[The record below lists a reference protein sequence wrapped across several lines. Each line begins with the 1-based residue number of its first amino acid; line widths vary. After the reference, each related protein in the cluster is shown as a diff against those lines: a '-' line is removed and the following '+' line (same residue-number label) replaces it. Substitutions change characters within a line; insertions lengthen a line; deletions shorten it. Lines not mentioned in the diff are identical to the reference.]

1 MTEHRKKTTIG
12 ICAVLAAVLFST
24 IAGLTSAADEGGAGT
39 ATDQSLFPEA
49 YGVLA
54 NEQLMFPVDM
64 SDWPVKIDCSH
75 QLFVDDYLLASIK
88 NIKRTVHQATKF
100 SGNPIMTDHT
110 PVDGAGPI
118 FPIVQ
123 RDQQTGRFRM
133 WYAGRI
139 TYTLPNGT
147 SVRFPALYAESDDGV
162 AWTKPGLGVFEFNGS
177 RANNIV
183 IPAGNLWGIHVDED
197 EPNPKRRY
205 KGIVWH
211 EPKYVP
217 REGYFLYTSPD
228 GIRWTRETEE
238 PIALSLNGY
247 TMPQTGVGDT
257 SLFRWDRHLAKYV
270 GDVKF
275 VLPGKMR
282 VRGLMESDDLI
293 HWSRP
298 RMTVYPDSLDDADTQ
313 IYAQN
318 SFCYESMWL
327 AFLRVMHTERTKGY
341 KQTTVELTAS
351 RDGRHWYRV
360 GNREEIIPLGSE
372 SEWDTDYHDPLWEPV
387 LVDDQLW
394 IYYRSG
400 KLRRNEPRRYDLGLA
415 KLRRD
420 GFVSLDAGQQNG
432 TVLTRPLSFAG
443 KNLFVN
449 ADVRDGGY
457 IKVTMLTRG
466 QQPIG
471 GYSTDDSMAITEG
484 SVKVPVRWQNA
495 TQLKVQPG
503 HHTRIRFE
511 LKNARLYSFWIE

>member
-1 MTEHRKKTTIG
+1 MTEHNKQITNNSWM
-12 ICAVLAAVLFST
+12 VLAAALLST
-24 IAGLTSAADEGGAGT
+24 IAGVTSAADDGGAGP
-39 ATDQSLFPEA
+39 ATDQSLFPKA

-54 NEQLMFPVDM
+54 NERLMYPVDM
-64 SDWPVKIDCSH
+64 SDWPVKIDSSR
-75 QLFVDDYLLASIK
+75 QLLVDDYLVASLE

-100 SGNPIMTDHT
+100 GGNPIMTEHT
-110 PVDGAGPI
+110 PVDGDGPVFCI
-118 FPIVQ
+118 IR
-123 RDQQTGRFRM
+123 RDEQSGKLRM
-133 WYAGRI
+133 WYAGRV
-139 TYTLPNGT
+139 TYTLPNGP

-162 AWTKPGLGVFEFNGS
+162 AWKKPDLGLHEFNGS
-177 RANNIV
+177 TANNIV

-197 EPNPKRRY
+197 EPNPDRRY
-205 KGIVWH
+205 KGVVWH
-211 EPKYVP
+211 EPEYVP
-217 REGYFLYTSPD
+217 REGYFLYTSAD

-247 TMPQTGVGDT
+247 TMPQTGIGDT
-257 SLFRWDRHLAKYV
+257 SLFRWDRHLEKYI
-270 GDVKF
+270 GDAKF

-318 SFCYESMWL
+318 SFRYESMWL

-341 KQTTVELTAS
+341 TQTTVELTAS

-372 SEWDTDYHDPLWEPV
+372 SEWDTDYHDPFWEPV

-400 KLRRNEPRRYDLGLA
+400 KLRRDEPRRYDLGLA

-420 GFVSLDAGQQNG
+420 GFVSLDADQQIG

-449 ADVRDGGY
+449 TDVRDGGY
-457 IKVTMLTRG
+457 IKVALLTRG
-466 QQPIG
+466 QQPID
-471 GYSTDDSMAITEG
+471 GYSTEDSMAITEG
-484 SVKVPVRWQNA
+484 SVNVPVRWKSA
-495 TQLKVQPG
+495 TELRVQPG
-503 HHTRIRFE
+503 HYARIRFE